1 MSSLDEVDDD
11 PASHPER
18 FVRRN
23 RETLLRVIKHGDD
36 AFVRALAIAALVEFG
51 DDPTRDQIVRDL
63 EQVGDG

>member
-1 MSSLDEVDDD
+1 MSSLDDVDGD
-11 PASHPER
+11 PAARPER

-51 DDPTRDQIVRDL
+51 DDPTRDQIMREL
-63 EQVGDG
+63 EQLGDA